1 MARKHART
9 DTQGK
14 VIRHV
19 RLIREVDTSPDTSW
33 IGEYTSEPGPDDRT
47 IDREER
53 GDAGRNEYR
62 YFIAAMSGE
71 ETGNPKSVEEDY
83 RRMELLNRGD
93 WCFFG
98 ISAEATV
105 VVGGTIQTIRSGGLW
120 GIESDSGDAYFREVG
135 NEQLSEL
142 RDTLTQLGFT
152 EEQLIDAFHGAEDS
166 DWIDR

>member
-1 MARKHART
+1 MAKYRNT
-9 DTQGK
+9 DVQGN
-14 VIRHV
+14 VIRRV
-19 RLIREVDTSPDTSW
+19 LLCREVDDSPDTSW
-33 IGEYTSEPGPDDRT
+33 IGEYSSEPGPDDRT

-53 GDAGRNEYR
+53 GDAERNEYR

-83 RRMELLNRGD
+83 RRMEQLNRGD

-98 ISAEATV
+98 ISAEAEIV
-105 VVGGTIQTIRSGGLW
+105 VNGVIQTIRSGGLW